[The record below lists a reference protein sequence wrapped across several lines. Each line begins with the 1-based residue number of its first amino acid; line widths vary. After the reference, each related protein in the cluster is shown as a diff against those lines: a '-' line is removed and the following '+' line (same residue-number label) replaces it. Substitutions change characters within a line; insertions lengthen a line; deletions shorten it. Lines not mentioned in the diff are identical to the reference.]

1 MVPHGANQTGN
12 RFILTESN
20 FTIYFSVTIVECLS
34 LCQNVIGCT
43 SNGKGNVEGRN
54 IYRCIEGDIY
64 RYIVG
69 DIYIYI
75 YILGD
80 IYIYMV

>member
-1 MVPHGANQTGN
+1 MYVFLSSQLG
-12 RFILTESN
+12 R
-20 FTIYFSVTIVECLS
+20 CLS
-34 LCQNVIGCT
+34 LCPNIIGCT
-43 SNGKGNVEGRN
+43 SNVKGNVEGRN